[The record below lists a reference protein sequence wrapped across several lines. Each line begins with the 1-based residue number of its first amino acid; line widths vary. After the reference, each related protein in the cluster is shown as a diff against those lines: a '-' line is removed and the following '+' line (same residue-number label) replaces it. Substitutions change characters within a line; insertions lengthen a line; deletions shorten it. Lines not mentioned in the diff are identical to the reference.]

1 MSDYILGCGS
11 TVDLNESHLKE
22 RNIEVLPFHFRLGEK
37 DYDDD
42 FGKSLAY
49 KTLYAEMAKGVP
61 AKTSQTTAG
70 EYEEAFTPFLE
81 KGLDVVHVTLSSGIS
96 GSYESCLIAKKNLE
110 EKFPGRKVY
119 VVDSLCASSGY
130 GMLMDLA
137 ADYRDEGKTAAE
149 LAEYLEKVK
158 YKIHHLFYS
167 MDLSAYVRGGRVSAA
182 AGILG
187 SLLKICPLLHVSPEG
202 KLVIKKKLIGKRRA
216 VAELISEMLK
226 NADDGENYDGP
237 CYLCNSECIEDANYT
252 AKELEKAF
260 PKLKGKCKIF
270 DIGATIGCH
279 TGSGTVAVFFL
290 GTPRNEMKN

>member
-137 ADYRDEGKTAAE
+137 ADYRDEGKNAAE

-252 AKELEKAF
+252 VKEVEKAF

-279 TGSGTVAVFFL
+279 TGRGTVAVFFL

>member
-37 DYDDD
+37 DYNDD

-61 AKTSQTTAG
+61 VKTSQTTAG

-96 GSYESCLIAKKNLE
+96 GSYESCLIAKKTLE

-149 LAEYLEKVK
+149 LAEYIEKTK
-158 YKIHHLFYS
+158 YRVHHLFYS

-202 KLVIKKKLIGKRRA
+202 KLVIKKKLIGKKRA
-216 VAELISEMLK
+216 VAELINEMLK
-226 NADDGENYDGP
+226 NADNGENYNGP
-237 CYLCNSECIEDANYT
+237 CYLCNSECISDADYT
-252 AKELEKAF
+252 VSEIEKAF
-260 PKLKGKCKIF
+260 PKLKGKCRIF

-279 TGSGTVAVFFL
+279 TGTGTVAVFFL
-290 GTPRNEMKN
+290 GTPRNELKN

>member
-22 RNIEVLPFHFRLGEK
+22 RDIEVLPFHFRLGEK

-158 YKIHHLFYS
+158 HKIHHLFYS

-252 AKELEKAF
+252 AKEVEKAF

-279 TGSGTVAVFFL
+279 TGTGTVAVFFL

>member
-70 EYEEAFTPFLE
+70 EYEEAFAPFLE

-96 GSYESCLIAKKNLE
+96 GSYESCLIAKKTLE

-158 YKIHHLFYS
+158 HKIHHLFYS

-187 SLLKICPLLHVSPEG
+187 SLLKICPLLYVSPEG
-202 KLVIKKKLIGKRRA
+202 KLVIKKKLIGKKRA
-216 VAELISEMLK
+216 VAELINEMLK

-252 AKELEKAF
+252 AKELKKAF

-279 TGSGTVAVFFL
+279 TGRGTVAVFFL

>member
-11 TVDLNESHLKE
+11 TVDLNENHLKE

-42 FGKSLAY
+42 FGKSIAY

-70 EYEEAFTPFLE
+70 EYEEAFKPFLE

-96 GSYESCLIAKKNLE
+96 GSYESCLIAKKTLE

-149 LAEYLEKVK
+149 LAEYIEKVK
-158 YKIHHLFYS
+158 HKIHHLFYS

-187 SLLKICPLLHVSPEG
+187 SLLKICPLLYVSPEG
-202 KLVIKKKLIGKRRA
+202 KLVIKKKLIGKKRA
-216 VAELISEMLK
+216 VAELINEMLK
-226 NADDGENYDGP
+226 NADNGENYNGP
-237 CYLCNSECIEDANYT
+237 CYLCNSDCIEDAKYT
-252 AKELEKAF
+252 LAEVEKAF

-279 TGSGTVAVFFL
+279 TGTGTVAVFFL

>member
-158 YKIHHLFYS
+158 HKIHHLFYS

-252 AKELEKAF
+252 AKEVEKAF

-279 TGSGTVAVFFL
+279 TGTGTVAVFFL

>member
-22 RNIEVLPFHFRLGEK
+22 RDIEVLPFHFRLGEK

-252 AKELEKAF
+252 AKEVEKAF

-279 TGSGTVAVFFL
+279 TGTGTVAVFFL

>member
-37 DYDDD
+37 DYNDD
-42 FGKSLAY
+42 FGKSLSY

-61 AKTSQTTAG
+61 VKTSQTTAG
-70 EYEEAFTPFLE
+70 EYEEAFTPLLE
-81 KGLDVVHVTLSSGIS
+81 KGLDIVHVTLSSGIS

-110 EKFPGRKVY
+110 ERFPKRKVY
-119 VVDSLCASSGY
+119 VIDSLCASSGY

-149 LAEYLEKVK
+149 LAEYIEKTK
-158 YKIHHLFYS
+158 YRVHHLFYS

-202 KLVIKKKLIGKRRA
+202 KLVIKKKLIGKKRA
-216 VAELISEMLK
+216 VNELINEMLK
-226 NADDGENYDGP
+226 NADNGENYSGP
-237 CYLCNSECIEDANYT
+237 CYLCNSECYEDAKYT
-252 AKELEKAF
+252 VTEIEKAF
-260 PKLKGKCKIF
+260 PKLKGKSKIF

-279 TGSGTVAVFFL
+279 TGTGTVAVFFL
-290 GTPRNEMKN
+290 GTPRNEK

>member
-22 RNIEVLPFHFRLGEK
+22 RDIEVLPFHFRLGEK

-158 YKIHHLFYS
+158 HKIHHLFYS

-216 VAELISEMLK
+216 VSELISEMLK

-252 AKELEKAF
+252 AKEVEKAF

-279 TGSGTVAVFFL
+279 TGTGTVAVFFL